1 MVQPNLADNLRLLDQ
16 SDPTLVNG
24 MNKLV
29 DIMVE
34 NKLLPKKVD
43 PTTLFDPQFVKNAKP

>member
-24 MNKLV
+24 MKKLV
-29 DIMVE
+29 DVMVE

-43 PTTLFDPQFVKNAKP
+43 PATLLDPQFLKNAKP

>member
-1 MVQPNLADNLRLLDQ
+1 
-16 SDPTLVNG
+16 

-43 PTTLFDPQFVKNAKP
+43 PATLLDPQFVKNAKP